1 MRQAEARWRQNIFRK
16 LSERLLC
23 LPERLMLNTTRHK
36 QFLITKECA
45 IVWLDA
51 LVAFPWTAIS
61 SSANICLAV
70 CKLALRI
77 SICSSFAT
85 ANYLITRPAFTPKPH
100 QISIKHSACFS
111 ITSMLSRPDDAEH
124 FFNTEQLWILGQ
136 CLHEISLCSP
146 LYHSL
151 SSSFLFRA
159 VSQCNEAWNG
169 QHDVFDVA
177 AWASRNSTVR

>member
-85 ANYLITRPAFTPKPH
+85 ANYLITRPAFTRNPIRFQLNIQHVSPSLRCSLGPMMLNIFLTPNNYGFWGNVCTKFRFVLRC
-100 QISIKHSACFS
+100 IIRFLALFS
-111 ITSMLSRPDDAEH
+111 FAL
-124 FFNTEQLWILGQ
+124 
-136 CLHEISLCSP
+136 
-146 LYHSL
+146 
-151 SSSFLFRA
+151 
-159 VSQCNEAWNG
+159 
-169 QHDVFDVA
+169 
-177 AWASRNSTVR
+177 